1 MIQFLRKIRQKLLVE
16 NKLNKYLIYAIGEIV
31 LVVIG
36 ILIALQINNW
46 NERKKLKNHERELLT
61 HVLEDIAQDSLTIV
75 NVMDLRDKI
84 MEVHQSVFDY
94 TKNLKDSSQV
104 GDLDLLR
111 RTFHDKLITKEN
123 NPNLSKE
130 VMNQDLSK
138 QIQEYYNAINLAE
151 FVMNNNNTIIENKVR
166 PFLGEK
172 QLLIYGNQLEDL
184 EINQLHLIDR
194 YRFFLE
200 IRNEQM
206 QQLLFE
212 SGIKLYAL
220 RNWGITASKENDK
233 LKKSIN
239 DYLSSND

>member
-1 MIQFLRKIRQKLLVE
+1 MIKFFRKIRQKLVE
-16 NKLNKYLIYAIGEIV
+16 QNRVSKYLLYAFGEII

-46 NERKKLKNHERELLT
+46 NENKKSKQQERELLN
-61 HVLEDIAQDSLTIV
+61 HVLEDITQDSLTIV
-75 NVMDLRDKI
+75 NVMNLRERI

-94 TKNLKDSSQV
+94 TKNLKDTSQV

-130 VMNQDLSK
+130 VISQDLSK

-151 FVMNNNNTIIENKVR
+151 FVMNNNNAIIENKVR

-172 QLLIYGNQLEDL
+172 KLLIYGNQLEDL

-194 YRFFLE
+194 DRFFLE
-200 IRNEQM
+200 IKNEEL

-212 SGIKLYAL
+212 SGIKIYSL
-220 RNWGITASKENDK
+220 RNWGITAKKENDK
-233 LKKSIN
+233 LKKTIENYLNQN
-239 DYLSSND
+239 D